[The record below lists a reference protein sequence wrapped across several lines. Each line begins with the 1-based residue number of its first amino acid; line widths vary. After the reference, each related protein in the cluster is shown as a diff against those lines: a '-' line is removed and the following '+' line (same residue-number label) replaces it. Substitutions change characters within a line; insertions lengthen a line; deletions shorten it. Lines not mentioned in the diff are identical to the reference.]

1 MNSNTIIANIRNK
14 GPATSIWRMALH
26 KISLASLCGALL
38 LTAGCSLP
46 ASPLNSP
53 ITVQSV
59 KSNPLVSPVSA
70 LPANPSAGTTTVTG
84 IVISGVT
91 KQPMVGVIV
100 YLAEVFRKPGDPPD
114 AEGAFVLDVSHSPA
128 AATDATGRFAIIN
141 IPAKEYVMVVG
152 DPYSKSE
159 IVARED
165 GKPKLFVTK
174 PDVLL
179 NVGNVTVKW

>member
-1 MNSNTIIANIRNK
+1 
-14 GPATSIWRMALH
+14 
-26 KISLASLCGALL
+26 
-38 LTAGCSLP
+38 
-46 ASPLNSP
+46 
-53 ITVQSV
+53 
-59 KSNPLVSPVSA
+59 
-70 LPANPSAGTTTVTG
+70 
-84 IVISGVT
+84 
-91 KQPMVGVIV
+91 MVGVPV

-114 AEGAFVLDVSHSPA
+114 AEGAFVLDISNSPA